1 MNLRHYFTHYTS
13 LGGVQSILD
22 THLKFE
28 LLEGIDSSLLA
39 FFDASNPEVHEER
52 VRGLNWSGWTTIRA
66 ARSSFQDI
74 ESKIHHDC
82 CIYHD
87 LWGLAFLGDLDRC
100 DLRIGAIH
108 SHWPNIEHQLPKLTP
123 FLDGVICDSQIL
135 ADLAMERIPTLAPDR
150 AIHLP
155 VPIKTCPGAL
165 RKERSSMR
173 NRPIHLGY
181 VGRMDHSQKRIERF
195 IPLVDQL
202 DRDNIDFTLEF
213 LGIGTGLEK
222 LRNALGRRKNVFFH
236 GRKSGDAYWKI
247 MNDWDFVIYT
257 SDFEGSPLAMKEA
270 LNAGCLP
277 MFPRI
282 GCGGDAVVEQIHPD
296 LLYAPTNYANIT
308 QKLKKWKN
316 LPDSQ
321 IEKRRASGIE
331 ISNAYAEDRYHEKFM
346 IFLKYLKSMPA
357 ISKNPVPSRRVNG
370 PDFLPFGILRR
381 CFPKQLF
388 EYTALR

>member
-1 MNLRHYFTHYTS
+1 
-13 LGGVQSILD
+13 
-22 THLKFE
+22 
-28 LLEGIDSSLLA
+28 
-39 FFDASNPEVHEER
+39 
-52 VRGLNWSGWTTIRA
+52 
-66 ARSSFQDI
+66 
-74 ESKIHHDC
+74 
-82 CIYHD
+82 
-87 LWGLAFLGDLDRC
+87 
-100 DLRIGAIH
+100 
-108 SHWPNIEHQLPKLTP
+108 
-123 FLDGVICDSQIL
+123 
-135 ADLAMERIPTLAPDR
+135 
-150 AIHLP
+150 
-155 VPIKTCPGAL
+155 
-165 RKERSSMR
+165 MR

-213 LGIGTGLEK
+213 LGVGTGLET

-277 MFPRI
+277 IFPRI

-308 QKLKKWKN
+308 QKLKKWTN

-331 ISNAYAEDRYHEKFM
+331 ISNTYAEDRYHEKFM
-346 IFLKYLKSMPA
+346 IFLKHLKSMPA
-357 ISKNPVPSRRVNG
+357 ISKHPVPSRRVNG
-370 PDFLPFGILRR
+370 HDFLPFGILRR
-381 CFPKQLF
+381 WFPKQLF
-388 EYTALR
+388 EYKAMR